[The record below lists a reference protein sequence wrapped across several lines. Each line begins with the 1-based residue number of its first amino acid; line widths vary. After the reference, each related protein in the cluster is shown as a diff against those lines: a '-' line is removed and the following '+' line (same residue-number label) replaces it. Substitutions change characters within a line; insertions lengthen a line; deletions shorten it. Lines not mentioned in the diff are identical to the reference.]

1 MNRMLNSNS
10 SSQVDPMAEV
20 AIAGMTTTVPWV
32 VEIVAQTIVVEAMTR
47 ATTHSSSSSSNKQLV
62 SRCRA
67 IMIEE
72 VR

>member
-1 MNRMLNSNS
+1 MNRMLSSNS
-10 SSQVDPMAEV
+10 SSQVDPMVEV

-47 ATTHSSSSSSNKQLV
+47 ATTRSSSSNSNKQLV

-67 IMIEE
+67 TMIEE